1 MTLSLKSGA
10 ALIAAATAMSLSM
23 PAVFGTIPTP
33 TAPSSTT
40 EWRGYL
46 PNIDAG
52 TAGDIYIAP
61 NGNDANLGTIG
72 SPKLTIDAAAIANP
86 GKVIRVRGG
95 TYRQKL
101 SLPAAASGTAG
112 ARTQIRRYGTEQVIV
127 SGREVLSGL
136 TTCSAGD
143 AAVVGAVW
151 NAAGMYKVTVADSVV
166 ASTDPAS
173 FTPVEAGRMMA
184 LAAELID
191 SPRAPI
197 EPFAMDD
204 WQTWQIITTGDAVA
218 SASGQ
223 PILGYKNPTITD
235 KYTQAE
241 LQAMTV
247 SFYGQPNL
255 SYASSVASFDT
266 TKKIL
271 YLTNQGQ
278 KVENSAYQNVMA
290 LRNVPKNIK
299 QGQWAYVRNGDGTTT
314 YYLWLMNA
322 ANAASGVEYS
332 ARDCNL
338 IFNDCDYVTVEGIIF
353 EGTASSGTVLNAGDL
368 PVLNMLNAKAKAV
381 GLEFYNCWIRQHY
394 RPYQRLMFALHM
406 NLVDNLLVRQC
417 SVTECF
423 GMYGIH
429 PDGNQSPGSLANMTK
444 GMWIDRCLFENISA
458 TSIRIYA
465 QAFGAVTHCVWRT
478 NCGIAPHANKIDP
491 KQYSHFVW
499 VHGCDF
505 SGAGGYITWQH
516 ASAFHLTCCYDP
528 GNYISGNSRAVQD
541 QNGAVTNP
549 AGSYGV
555 SGLGYWLNNHFAPD
569 PQDTTRTDEILVG
582 SISNV
587 TFLLDN
593 NILFAAGAGLK
604 SVVTRGSGNIVTQ
617 GTPASG
623 ETSEAKNTAYEN
635 VVIGDFRPKATSSIR
650 SKAGN
655 NRAAEIAAII
665 AQLPQISGGVQ
676 NLDINGDPINWA
688 APPIGPS
695 VTYVVNTTA
704 SHFVNIPAL
713 SGGSPTVGQTMT
725 IDNGLYVP
733 AHIGVTYQW
742 WRSADGGRSFSQI
755 GGAQGSSYV
764 VQSGDLG
771 YVLARDTT
779 LNGVTVRTII
789 SSPVI
794 STYPLANP
802 VPAVAVM
809 TSGLNQSLYETA
821 QFDVQDR
828 PLLILY
834 SARIVG
840 SVKSVPTCTIGAP
853 GRVAGIGTVIPNAPT
868 NSDVIRGSAQVGA
881 FFVRSPGVIAAQTV
895 NINIPAGCAA
905 MAIGVF
911 YVDGATGIGV
921 VSGNGLT
928 AMGLTLT
935 KNSTLASS
943 LMAYMAGRHD
953 GTTGLGMTGATVLSE
968 GVAGTSSGD
977 LAYSL
982 GFEIAPAVGPYQ
994 STVSGSKNSSLI
1006 LGGVEIFS

>member
-1 MTLSLKSGA
+1 MALATSLSLTGA
-10 ALIAAATAMSLSM
+10 
-23 PAVFGTIPTP
+23 PAFGAIPTP

-52 TAGDIYIAP
+52 TTGDIYVSTT
-61 NGNDANLGTIG
+61 GNDANPGTLAQ
-72 SPKLTIDAAAIANP
+72 PKLDPQAAIIANP
-86 GKVIRVRGG
+86 GKVIRLRGG
-95 TYRQKL
+95 TYRQKI
-101 SLPAAASGTAG
+101 SLPASASGTAG
-112 ARTQIRRYGTEQVIV
+112 ARTQIRRYGTEQVVI
-127 SGREVLSGL
+127 SAREVLSGL

-143 AAVVGAVW
+143 AAVVGSIW
-151 NAAGMYKVTVADSVV
+151 NATGMRKVTIADSAV
-166 ASTDPAS
+166 ASANPAA
-173 FTPVEAGRMMA
+173 FTPVEAGRMMS
-184 LAAELID
+184 LSAELID
-191 SPRAPI
+191 SPRSPI

-218 SASGQ
+218 TAAGQ
-223 PILGYKNPTITD
+223 PILGYKNPTVTD

-247 SFYGQPNL
+247 NFYGQPNL
-255 SYASSVASFDT
+255 SYVSTVASFDT

-271 YLTNQGQ
+271 YLNNTGQ

-290 LRNVPKNIK
+290 LRNIPKAMK
-299 QGQWAYVRNGDGTTT
+299 QGQWAYVKNGDGTTT

-332 ARDCNL
+332 ARDGNL
-338 IFNDCDYVTVEGIIF
+338 IMTDCDYITVEGIIF
-353 EGTASSGTVLNAGDL
+353 EGSASSGTGAGTTNL
-368 PVLNMLNAKAKAV
+368 PVANIISAKSRATA
-381 GLEFYNCWIRQHY
+381 LEFYNCWIRQHY
-394 RPYQRLMFALHM
+394 RPYERLMFALHM
-406 NLVDNLLVRQC
+406 NNVDYLLVRQC
-417 SVTECF
+417 SLTECY

-429 PDGNQSPGSLANMTK
+429 PDGIQNPPTIGGMTK
-444 GMWIDRCLFENISA
+444 YMWIDRCLFENISA

-465 QAFGAVTHCVWRT
+465 QAYGAVTHCVWRT

-505 SGAGGYITWQH
+505 SGAGGYITWQR
-516 ASAFHLTCCYDP
+516 ASAFHLTCCHEP
-528 GNYISGNSRAVQD
+528 GNYIVGNSRAAQD
-541 QNGAVTNP
+541 QNGGLPNP
-549 AGSYGV
+549 AGTYGV
-555 SGLGYWLNNHFAPD
+555 SGLGYWLNNDFSPD

-582 SISNV
+582 SVANV

-593 NILFAAGAGLK
+593 NVMFAAGAGLK
-604 SVVTRGSGNIVTQ
+604 PALVTRGSGNIVTQ
-617 GTPASG
+617 GSVAAG
-623 ETSEAKNTAYEN
+623 ETSEAKTAAYEN
-635 VVIGDFRPKATSSIR
+635 VIIGDFRPKATSSIR
-650 SKAGN
+650 TKAGN
-655 NRAAEIAAII
+655 NRATEIAAII

-676 NLDINGDPINWA
+676 NLDINGDPINWS
-688 APPIGPS
+688 APPVGS
-695 VTYVVNTTA
+695 AVGYVVNTTA

-733 AHIGVTYQW
+733 AHIAVTYQW
-742 WRSADGGRSFSQI
+742 WRSADGGRSFAQI
-755 GGAQGSSYV
+755 GGATGQSYA

-779 LNGVTVRTII
+779 LNGVTVRT
-789 SSPVI
+789 VI
-794 STYPLANP
+794 STPVVSTYPIANL
-802 VPAVAVM
+802 VPAVATM
-809 TSGLNQSLYETA
+809 TNGANQSLYETA

-834 SARIVG
+834 AARIVG
-840 SVKSVPTCTIGAP
+840 TTKSVPTCTLGAP
-853 GRVAGIGTVIPNAPT
+853 NRVAGIGTVIPNAPT

-881 FFVRSPGVIAAQTV
+881 FFVRSPGIIAAQSV
-895 NINIPAGCAA
+895 NINVPAGCTA

-911 YVDGATGIGV
+911 YVDGATGIGA

-928 AMGLTLT
+928 ATGLTLT
-935 KNSTLASS
+935 KNSTLAKS
-943 LMAYMAGRHD
+943 LMAYMGCRHD

-968 GVAGTSSGD
+968 GVAGNTSGD

-982 GFEIAPAVGPYQ
+982 GFEIAPAVGAYQ